1 MLWQC
6 QIQKAFLSVYSL
18 LYPRLPFDKLPTHN
32 NQGKTYGRWQKRL
45 RISFKDIGVILNKIF
60 EEKTEEEEEQ
70 TEIIDTGIAAGSV
83 DRSQQLQSMEFIFS
97 PNSSKNYE

>member
-1 MLWQC
+1 
-6 QIQKAFLSVYSL
+6 
-18 LYPRLPFDKLPTHN
+18 LPTHN

-45 RISFKDIGVILNKIF
+45 RISFKDIGVILSKIF
-60 EEKTEEEEEQ
+60 EEKTEEEQEQ

>member
-1 MLWQC
+1 
-6 QIQKAFLSVYSL
+6 
-18 LYPRLPFDKLPTHN
+18 LPTHN

-45 RISFKDIGVILNKIF
+45 RISFKDIGVILSKIF
-60 EEKTEEEEEQ
+60 EEKTEEEEQ

-83 DRSQQLQSMEFIFS
+83 DHSQQLQSMEFIFS